1 MQKVKRSSGL
11 LRMLSVI
18 VLSMSVLFA
27 SGVPMLQA
35 QTNSAANSVPS
46 ATPVTPDDGLRAACA
61 EVVEELRAA
70 RKLLASQGIQ
80 IEKQNELLLLE
91 SKVSFGLKNLREL
104 DAEEKTQLRNAV
116 AAAMRETAAIK
127 AANEVLK
134 KNQVTFWKKFKW
146 MVIGGAAGII
156 AGSVLINK

>member
-1 MQKVKRSSGL
+1 M
-11 LRMLSVI
+11 
-18 VLSMSVLFA
+18 
-27 SGVPMLQA
+27 
-35 QTNSAANSVPS
+35 
-46 ATPVTPDDGLRAACA
+46 RAACA
-61 EVVEELRAA
+61 EVVEELKAA
-70 RKLLASQGIQ
+70 RKLLASQGAQ